1 MKRNG
6 LLALACLLATPA
18 VLLPEAVR
26 AECLPPF
33 TETIG
38 ADPDP
43 SLVLAQGPA
52 PIAVRLAGPF
62 DVPWSTAPLP
72 DGSFLVSER
81 PGRLK
86 LVRPGTETQKI
97 FGVPPVYYSG
107 HGGLL
112 DLAIDPDFDNNRLIY
127 FSYLQ
132 GDEESSILRV
142 MRARLDAA
150 RNSLTEQTI
159 IFEGARSAKPEMLGA
174 RLALSADGYLFL
186 SNGDRWDANRA
197 QDLSD
202 SIGAVIRIRTDGT
215 VPDDNP
221 FRFREGV
228 RPEIWSYGHRNP
240 QGLALD
246 HVTGELWSTEHG
258 PQGGDE
264 LNHVFRARNYG
275 WPLATFGVE
284 YTGRPAGVNSHQ
296 PGTEQPFHYWVPI
309 SIAPSGLAVETH
321 GDETTI
327 WMGSLAGERLLQ
339 LTVAGDCLVR
349 EQHHF
354 KNQLGRIRDV
364 RVDNGV
370 VYFLT
375 DGGQGMLYKLDRN
388 LGVAD
393 PDAMDQDLSAKV
405 P

>member
-1 MKRNG
+1 MKRRV
-6 LLALACLLATPA
+6 LSAFVCVLAAPA
-18 VLLPEAVR
+18 MLFAAPAR
-26 AECLPPF
+26 SECLPPF

-38 ADPDP
+38 KDPDP
-43 SLVLAQGPA
+43 ALIMAGGPA
-52 PIAVRLAGPF
+52 PIAVRIAGPF
-62 DVPWSTAPLP
+62 DIPWSVAALP
-72 DGSFLVSER
+72 DGAFLVTER

-86 LVRPGTETQKI
+86 LVKPGIDTHEI

-112 DLAIDPDFDNNRLIY
+112 DIATDPQFDSNNLLY

-132 GDEESSILRV
+132 GDQAGSTLRV
-142 MRARLDAA
+142 MRARLEVS
-150 RNSLTEQTI
+150 RNSLTEQKV
-159 IFEGARSAKPEMLGA
+159 IFEGTRAAKPEMLGA

-186 SNGDRWDANRA
+186 SNGDRWEPDHA
-197 QDLSD
+197 QDFSG
-202 SIGAVIRIRTDGT
+202 SAGAVIRIRTDGS

-240 QGLALD
+240 QGLSLD
-246 HVTGELWSTEHG
+246 PATGQLWLTEHG

-264 LNHVFRARNYG
+264 LNHVFRARDYG
-275 WPLATFGVE
+275 WPVATYGVD
-284 YTGRPAGVNSHQ
+284 YSGRPLGVNSHQ

-309 SIAPSGLAVETH
+309 SIAPSGLAVETS
-321 GDETTI
+321 GEETTI

-339 LTVAGDCLVR
+339 LTVAGDCLVK
-349 EQHHF
+349 EQHYF
-354 KNQLGRIRDV
+354 KHELGRIRDV
-364 RVDNGV
+364 RVNGGV

-388 LGVAD
+388 LGISD
-393 PDAMDQDLSAKV
+393 PASMDQDLSAKV